1 MWGTS
6 KVAEM
11 PFVGERRSDVGVEG
25 SSMIELLW
33 RGERPFSGAKGP
45 FGGLMRLFGGVRR
58 NLEDSG
64 AFGEVREP
72 LAA

>member
-1 MWGTS
+1 MWDAS
-6 KVAEM
+6 KEVEL
-11 PFVGERRSDVGVEG
+11 PFVGERRSYVGVEG

-33 RGERPFSGAKGP
+33 RAQGSFSGAKGP